1 MAKIL
6 VAEDETDIA
15 QLVEFVLAMA
25 GHEVTVVGSGALA
38 LRALD
43 GGGFELLVTD
53 DRMPEVSGGE
63 VIARVRADQRLERL
77 LIIAVSGNARRPP
90 PGADGAPAADA
101 YLCKPFDIEE
111 LVATIAD
118 LLGLDPE

>member
-15 QLVEFVLAMA
+15 QLVEFVLGMA
-25 GHEVTVVGSGALA
+25 GHEVTVVGSGARA

-43 GGGFELLVTD
+43 RGAFELLVTD
-53 DRMPEVSGGE
+53 DRMPELSGGE
-63 VIARVRADQRLERL
+63 VIARVRADQRLHRL
-77 LIIAVSGNARRPP
+77 PIIAVSGNARRPP
-90 PGADGAPAADA
+90 PGVEGAAAADA